1 VVFGATVDLE
11 DETSGAKVTYQI
23 VGDDEADLKLGLISI
38 SSPIA
43 RALIGKHAGDV
54 AEVQA
59 PGGASTGKSWTSA
72 TAEHH
77 RADRV
82 DAVAA
87 GPLAGWLLCVALL
100 ATPAPF
106 ALLERAD
113 AGRVVA
119 RMLAQEA
126 YASLALGVCCWCWSA
141 CAARAR
147 PKPGR
152 AQFSPGMVLALGAV
166 FCTVAGYFGVQPMM
180 AAARLGQGAL
190 SFGQLHAI
198 SAAFFAVK
206 LVLVACWPGA
216 GCRTGGYS
224 APSS

>member
-1 VVFGATVDLE
+1 
-11 DETSGAKVTYQI
+11 

-59 PGGASTGKSWTSA
+59 PGGLRHWESWTFA
-72 TAEHH
+72 TAEGGA
-77 RADRV
+77 RAGPV
-82 DAVAA
+82 DAAAA
-87 GPLAGWLLCVALL
+87 GSLAGWLLCVAGL

-113 AGRVVA
+113 AGRVVG

-126 YASLALGVCCWCWSA
+126 YTSLAAGHRAAAAGAPRRPVC
-141 CAARAR
+141 RR
-147 PKPGR
+147 GR
-152 AQFSPGMVLALGAV
+152 AGQQFTCRHGAGLGAV
-166 FCTVAGYFGVQPMM
+166 FCTVAGYFGLQPMM
-180 AAARLGQGAL
+180 AAARQGQGAL

-198 SAAFFAVK
+198 S
-206 LVLVACWPGA
+206 VASFRGQAGA
-216 GCRTGGYS
+216 GGG
-224 APSS
+224 AGLALLRRRLFGRLLLDAGLAAGGCA